1 MVKGWEATTG
11 GGGAFHASSSSFSSR
26 RGFPQEE
33 HNPRLRVTAILIPSP
48 EGAPDF
54 HSP

>member
-1 MVKGWEATTG
+1 MAEVGKRVGTG
-11 GGGAFHASSSSFSSR
+11 RIGRGSFHAASSR

-48 EGAPDF
+48 
-54 HSP
+54 